1 MGCVKMAKP
10 KLIRSLKPEY
20 AKLEKKDPWS
30 HHELAS
36 FPARQRNFIRGIQI
50 THKMEKQQAID
61 YFARANLTS
70 KERFKELEKT
80 VKTRLEKYAASDSGG
95 KHVHPIFTTNDLKR
109 ERGILKKRVE
119 KNDKTIKLKKKKQE
133 LSKLPVDKWL
143 KSKIIQKTV
152 SEKAYNRIKRG
163 RELHPY
169 ASKFELQHGINSKAS
184 EKYRKT
190 HGRPIKYEYND

>member
-1 MGCVKMAKP
+1 MAKP
-10 KLIRSLKPEY
+10 KPIQSLKPQYE
-20 AKLEKKDPWS
+20 KLEKKEPWS
-30 HHELAS
+30 HHELTS

-50 THKMEKQQAID
+50 THNMEKQQAID
-61 YFARANLTS
+61 YFARANLTA

-95 KHVHPIFTTNDLKR
+95 KHVHPIFTTNDLKK
-109 ERGILKKRVE
+109 EQGILKKRVE

-133 LSKLPVDKWL
+133 ASKLPVDKWL
-143 KSKIIQKTV
+143 KSVTV
-152 SEKAYNRIKRG
+152 KKNVNEKQYQRVLKG
-163 RELHPY
+163 HKLHPY

-184 EKYRKT
+184 EKYRQK

>member
-1 MGCVKMAKP
+1 MAKP
-10 KLIRSLKPEY
+10 KPIRSLKPEY
-20 AKLEKKDPWS
+20 AKLEKKEPWS
-30 HHELAS
+30 HHELTS

-50 THKMEKQQAID
+50 THNMEKQQAID
-61 YFARANLTS
+61 YFARSNLTS

-95 KHVHPIFTTNDLKR
+95 KHVHPIFTTNDLKK
-109 ERGILKKRVE
+109 EQGILKKRVE

-133 LSKLPVDKWL
+133 VSKLPVDKWIKNDIVKKNVNEKQYQRVL
-143 KSKIIQKTV
+143 KGHK
-152 SEKAYNRIKRG
+152 
-163 RELHPY
+163 LHPY

-184 EKYRKT
+184 EKYRKM